1 MDIEYQNTY
10 TQVLVENF
18 DAVIKQNFQFQTQIR
33 LLEKIIKE
41 KEDVNNKLQE
51 SVSKIEQLEQLV
63 NEKQIELAG
72 TNELKQKV
80 LNNDYLAKEKD
91 RIQIALNEYMQKC
104 SKLER
109 ENESSKKLNIEL
121 CDNHNK
127 MIDELQSYIQIL
139 EENVS
144 PSKLKKIIKPVET
157 IPEKD
162 GSTF

>member
-51 SVSKIEQLEQLV
+51 SVSRVEQLEQLV

-72 TNELKQKV
+72 TNELKQRV
-80 LNNDYLAKEKD
+80 LDNEYLVKEKD
-91 RIQIALNEYMQKC
+91 RIQIALNGYMQKC
-104 SKLER
+104 SKLES
-109 ENESSKKLNIEL
+109 EIESSKKLNVEL

-127 MIDELQSYIQIL
+127 MIDELQTYIQTL